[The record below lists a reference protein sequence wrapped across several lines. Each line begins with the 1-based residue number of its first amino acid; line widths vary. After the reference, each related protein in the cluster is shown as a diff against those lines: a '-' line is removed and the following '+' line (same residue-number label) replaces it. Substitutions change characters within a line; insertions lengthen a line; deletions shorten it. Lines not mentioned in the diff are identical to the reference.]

1 MPAMNRQ
8 IRLARRPQGAP
19 VPDDFRLSE
28 SPVPVP
34 GDGQFLTRTIYLS
47 LDPYMRGRM
56 NADRSY
62 AEPVPVGGVMEG
74 GTVSRVEL
82 SNHDGYA
89 VGDYIVGR
97 TGWQEYAVSDGAGV
111 RTIRP
116 DSAPLSTALGVLGMP
131 GMTAYTGLLNI
142 GQPKN
147 GETLVVAA
155 ASGAVGSAVGQIG
168 KIRGCRVIG
177 IAGGPEKC
185 RYVTDE
191 LGFDQCLDHRDPEFA
206 ANLAAACPEGIDI
219 YFENVAGRV
228 LQAVIP
234 HFNFFARMPVCG
246 LIAQYNMTEAPD
258 GQDHLPLLMRSVLTN
273 RLTVRGFIVRDYAD
287 QQAEFLQHVGRWVRD
302 GRVKY
307 REHRVTG
314 LENAPAALIGM
325 LKGENFGKVIVEV
338 SADPTLP

>member
-1 MPAMNRQ
+1 M
-8 IRLARRPQGAP
+8 
-19 VPDDFRLSE
+19 PDDFRLTE

-34 GDGQFLTRTIYLS
+34 GEGQFLTRTIYLS

-74 GTVSRVEL
+74 GTISRVEL

-97 TGWQEYAVSDGAGV
+97 TGWQEYAVSDGTGV

-142 GQPKN
+142 GQPKK

-191 LGFDQCLDHRDPEFA
+191 LGFDQCLDHRNPAFA
-206 ANLAAACPEGIDI
+206 ANLATACPEGIDI

-287 QQAEFLQHVGRWVRD
+287 QQAEFLQQVGRWVRD